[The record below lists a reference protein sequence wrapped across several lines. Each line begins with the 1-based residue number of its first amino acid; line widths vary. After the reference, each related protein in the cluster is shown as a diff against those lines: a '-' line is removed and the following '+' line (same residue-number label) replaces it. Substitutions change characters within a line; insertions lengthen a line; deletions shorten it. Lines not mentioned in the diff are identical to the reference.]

1 MNKHCTL
8 ELTHSLSLSHTHTH
22 THTHTHN
29 DLLKIRS
36 VSTSE
41 IPKWST
47 PAVAHRSQPSPQ
59 VNFEIVDTEFDRD
72 LVKSVVT
79 VKADVS
85 RELLIL
91 NELLVLAGFQISLTR
106 V

>member
-1 MNKHCTL
+1 M
-8 ELTHSLSLSHTHTH
+8 
-22 THTHTHN
+22 
-29 DLLKIRS
+29 
-36 VSTSE
+36 
-41 IPKWST
+41 
-47 PAVAHRSQPSPQ
+47 AHRSQPSPQ

-85 RELLIL
+85 HELLIPS
-91 NELLVLAGFQISLTR
+91 ESLVLSGFQISLTR